1 MSEKNRDGRQLQKV
15 GDAAFERDN
24 FLALHQ
30 KGLLAAF
37 AAGATLIAAAM
48 WAFIPGPYTTY
59 CTIGLAVALVFL
71 YRWISSAPSRAL
83 KSWAIRV
90 REGSAAPDGMLQFM
104 DSLEKSLLDAQKREL
119 AYPLTM
125 SKAGC
130 LRRLRRYDE
139 ALALLQSFDKIW
151 DRSQREEI
159 DDWIKRIIAEKDGG
173 QHRPTIK
180 IIR

>member
-1 MSEKNRDGRQLQKV
+1 
-15 GDAAFERDN
+15 
-24 FLALHQ
+24 
-30 KGLLAAF
+30 
-37 AAGATLIAAAM
+37 
-48 WAFIPGPYTTY
+48 
-59 CTIGLAVALVFL
+59 
-71 YRWISSAPSRAL
+71 
-83 KSWAIRV
+83 
-90 REGSAAPDGMLQFM
+90 
-104 DSLEKSLLDAQKREL
+104 
-119 AYPLTM
+119 M

-159 DDWIKRIIAEKDGG
+159 DDWIKRITAEKDGG